1 MHETFI
7 CLAEMGRVLALA
19 DLVGHHEAHVSLRLQ
34 IPGVIK
40 GRRRA
45 GRLAV
50 PADTGVGHELID
62 PALERQ
68 AEGRPVKHRAVL
80 EDVAAVDANIF

>member
-1 MHETFI
+1 VNKRAFGSTGLMVSGCLLALGDIFQCRQPKVVSAMHETFI

-45 GRLAV
+45 GRVAV
-50 PADTGVGHELID
+50 PIRV
-62 PALERQ
+62 
-68 AEGRPVKHRAVL
+68 
-80 EDVAAVDANIF
+80 